1 MREHVDAVLLDFDG
15 TLVDSAPDLVAAL
28 NRVLDDLDHAPVP
41 FERFRQHA
49 GAGAK
54 RLLIQAFEENGRHL
68 GDDEAMPH
76 VQSLIEYYRAAQT
89 EQARPFP
96 GVIATLEIFR
106 DADVALA
113 VCTNKPD
120 ASTRELLDHF
130 GMSAFFGAVLCGDTV
145 TAKKPDPAHLHEAL
159 DALGVRPERAV
170 MVGDSAADVDAARD
184 AGIASVAVAYGYS
197 PTPATALGADA
208 VIEDFESLP
217 AAIRRL
223 LA

>member
-1 MREHVDAVLLDFDG
+1 MREHIDAVLLDFDG

-28 NRVLDDLDHAPVP
+28 NRVLADLEHEPVP

-54 RLLIQAFEENGRHL
+54 RLLIQAFEENGRSL
-68 GDDEAMPH
+68 GDDEALPH
-76 VQSLIEYYRAAQT
+76 VESLIDYYRASQT
-89 EQARPFP
+89 VLCRPFP
-96 GVIATLEIFR
+96 GVMETLRAFR

-120 ASTRELLDHF
+120 ASTRALLDHF
-130 GMSAFFGAVLCGDTV
+130 GMSNFFGAVLCGDRV
-145 TAKKPDPAHLHEAL
+145 AAKKPDPAHLHEAL
-159 DALGVRPERAV
+159 DALGVSPKRAV
-170 MVGDSAADVDAARD
+170 MVGDSAADVDAARG

-197 PTPATALGADA
+197 PIPAHALGADA
-208 VIEDFESLP
+208 VIEAFESLP